1 MDWEQLVGL
10 VLTLLVMSVGLVG
23 SVLPVLPGP
32 PLILAAALAHWLWF
46 DERSVSG
53 WVLAVLAGMALAAL
67 ALDYLA
73 TVLGARK
80 LGATWRGVVGAGL
93 GVLLGMFTGPAGI
106 VAGPLVGAT
115 LGEWLGG
122 RELRA
127 ASRAGL
133 GAVLGVLAGAAGK
146 FACSAAMIALFVVN
160 LAWRR

>member
-1 MDWEQLVGL
+1 MTPGEIIGL
-10 VLTLLVMSVGLVG
+10 LLTLLVMGVGLVG
-23 SVLPVLPGP
+23 SVLPALPGP
-32 PLILAAALAHWLWF
+32 PLILAAAVGHRLWF
-46 DERSVSG
+46 GEHSVSG
-53 WVLAVLAGMALAAL
+53 GVLGVLAGLTVGAL

-73 TVLGARK
+73 TLLGARK

-93 GVLLGMFTGPAGI
+93 GVVLGVFTGPLGL

-146 FACSAAMIALFVVN
+146 FACSVAMIGLFVVN
-160 LAWRR
+160 LAWRT